1 MNFGLPAVRC
11 GDFFKISI
19 MGKKLLFFIC
29 MVLTAS
35 IGFIG
40 GRRSVMP
47 PTDEKSDTVTIRDT
61 FVDYKPQP
69 ATVSPLRI
77 ETCRLL
83 LASKFADDTTM
94 TADTV
99 IIQIHDTVAVEVP
112 ITLSRY
118 TARDYDI
125 AVSGFRTELEHV
137 KVFPETKVVTKM
149 VMQQKRKLGF
159 GVSAG
164 PTVCLAPD
172 GRFAYGLG
180 VTGGLTYNF

>member
-1 MNFGLPAVRC
+1 M
-11 GDFFKISI
+11 
-19 MGKKLLFFIC
+19 C
-29 MVLTAS
+29 MALVATL
-35 IGFIG
+35 GFIG
-40 GRRSVMP
+40 GRRSTLIP
-47 PTDEKSDTVTIRDT
+47 PIEKSDTIIIRDT
-61 FVDYKPQP
+61 FIDYKPSP
-69 ATVSPLRI
+69 VTVSPLRI

-125 AVSGFRTELEHV
+125 AVSGFRTELEYV

-149 VMQQKRKLGF
+149 VMQQKRKFGF